1 MKRWKKSSTTCAGI
15 VNWRGP
21 VRYVLSVT
29 ENVSRMLTRKNLFW
43 CPNDHWTAK
52 NVSEEMLCIK
62 CNTKMTRVG
71 EIND

>member
-1 MKRWKKSSTTCAGI
+1 MMGRWKRSTICAGI
-15 VNWRGP
+15 ASWRGR
-21 VRYVLSVT
+21 VRYVRNVT
-29 ENVSRMLTRKNLFW
+29 ESVSRMLTRKNLFW

-71 EIND
+71 VIND